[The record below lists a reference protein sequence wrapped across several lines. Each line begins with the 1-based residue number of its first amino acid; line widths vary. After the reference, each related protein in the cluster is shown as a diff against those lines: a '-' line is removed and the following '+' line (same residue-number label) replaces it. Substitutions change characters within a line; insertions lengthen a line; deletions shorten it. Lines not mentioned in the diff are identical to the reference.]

1 MKVILLEDVKGV
13 GKKGQIINASDG
25 HATNF
30 LLPKK
35 LAVEAT
41 KANLNN
47 LENQQKRLAQ
57 KHEIEVAAAQKIA
70 DQIKDVKL
78 LMKVKVGDNGR
89 MFGSISNKELAEAL
103 QLQYKIGVDKKK
115 IVLSQPVKAVGE
127 YAATVKL
134 HAQVNIPLNFEVT
147 GE

>member
-30 LLPKK
+30 LLPRK
-35 LAVEAT
+35 LGVEAN
-41 KANLNN
+41 KANLNI
-47 LENQQKRLAQ
+47 LENQQKRAAN
-57 KHEIEVAAAQKIA
+57 KHQTEVTAAQTLADKIKA
-70 DQIKDVKL
+70 VKL
-78 LMKVKVGDNGR
+78 LLKVKVGDKGK

-103 QLQYKIGVDKKK
+103 ISQHRIEVDKKK
-115 IVLSQPVKAVGE
+115 IVLSQPVKSVGE

-134 HAQVNIPLNFEVT
+134 HAEVTVLLHFEVT

>member
-13 GKKGQIINASDG
+13 GKKGQIINAADG
-25 HATNF
+25 HAVNF

-47 LENQQKRLAQ
+47 LEKQRERIAN
-57 KHEIEVAAAQKIA
+57 KHQTEVAAAQAIA
-70 DQIKDVKL
+70 DRIKDVKL
-78 LMKVKVGDNGR
+78 TLKVKVGDKGK
-89 MFGSISNKELAEAL
+89 MFGSVSNKELAEAL
-103 QLQYKIGVDKKK
+103 QSQKHIEVDKKK
-115 IVLSQPVKAVGE
+115 IVLPQPVKSIGE
-127 YAATVKL
+127 YTATVKL
-134 HAQVNIPLNFEVT
+134 HAEVTVPLHFEVT